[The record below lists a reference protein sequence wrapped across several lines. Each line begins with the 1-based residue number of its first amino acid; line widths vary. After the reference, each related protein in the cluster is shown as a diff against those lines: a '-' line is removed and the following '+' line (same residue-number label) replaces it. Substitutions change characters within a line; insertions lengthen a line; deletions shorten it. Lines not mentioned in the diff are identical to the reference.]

1 MSTPDPR
8 DALVT
13 QFLDETINILTGKS
27 RPRIRKCLHELS
39 EEEIWRRP
47 NESLASVGNLIL
59 HLCGNVRQWLISGI
73 GGEKDVRQRSK
84 EFDEKGPIPRAEL
97 LHRLESTLDE
107 AAEVIRNAD
116 IAELVQLRMIQG
128 EETTGVIAIY
138 HVCEHF
144 SYHTGQIS
152 LHTKLL
158 KNIDLGYYKERNLD
172 IRND

>member
-1 MSTPDPR
+1 MAKASFQ
-8 DALVT
+8 DAFIQ
-13 QFLDETINILTGKS
+13 QFLDETANILTGKS

-39 EEEIWRRP
+39 EEEIWQRP

-59 HLCGNVRQWLISGI
+59 HLCGNVRQWIISGI
-73 GGEKDVRQRSK
+73 GGAEDKRERWK
-84 EFDEKGPIPRAEL
+84 EFDEKGPIPRDEL
-97 LHRLESTLDE
+97 LRRLESTLNE

-116 IAELVQLRMIQG
+116 VRTLIQPRTIQG

-158 KNIDLGYYKERNLD
+158 KNIDLGYYKDRNL
-172 IRND
+172 NVTN